1 MTAIVTWNVQAC
13 RGVDGIVDP
22 GRIARVIKSMG
33 PADVICL
40 QEIACNDPEYEGDPA
55 ADQAEALAGLFP
67 EFEVH
72 FGAAI
77 DRAGTPGGPRWRFG
91 NLILTR
97 PRAIQAFHHSLPEPA
112 DGDNKHM
119 PRQATEIVIAD
130 GGPALRVVTTHLDYH
145 SPINREAQID
155 RLREIQV
162 QVSAN
167 HRTPPPDPGRGP
179 FAETPRPVSLVLCGD
194 FNFVAG
200 DGHYH
205 RMLAPGEDDT
215 SSLRDAWSVC
225 RGGVPNDPTCGV
237 FDRDQW
243 PGGPH
248 CRDFLFVT
256 ADVAGRIR
264 SIDVDLDT
272 DASDHQPVRLVLGR

>member
-1 MTAIVTWNVQAC
+1 MTVILTWNVQAC
-13 RGVDGIVDP
+13 RGVDGVVDSE
-22 GRIARVIKSMG
+22 RIARVIHSMG
-33 PADVICL
+33 PVDVICL
-40 QEIACNDPEYEGDPA
+40 QEISRNDPDFGGGAP
-55 ADQAEALAGLFP
+55 ADQVRALAEKFP

-77 DRAGTPGGPRWRFG
+77 DRAGERDGSRWRFG

-97 PRAIQAFHHSLPEPA
+97 ARAVQAFFHALPEPA
-112 DGDNKHM
+112 DSENKHM
-119 PRQATEIVIAD
+119 PRQATEIVIVE
-130 GGPALRVVTTHLDYH
+130 GGHALRVVTTHLDYH
-145 SPINREAQID
+145 SPANREAQID
-155 RLREIQV
+155 RLRETQAEV
-162 QVSAN
+162 AAN
-167 HRTPPPDPGRGP
+167 HRAPPPDLGRGP
-179 FAETPRPVSLVLCGD
+179 FAAAPRPASLVLCGD

-200 DGHYH
+200 DDHY
-205 RMLAPGEDDT
+205 RRLLSPGEDDA
-215 SSLRDAWSVC
+215 SSLRDAWSVV
-225 RGGVPNDPTCGV
+225 RGDVPNDPTCGV

-272 DASDHQPVRLVLGR
+272 DASDHQPVRLDLDW